1 MHPAGAASFFGMRA
15 MSSSAPKTD
24 EAPAAGVALYPLHRK
39 GDNLFD
45 LLALLDYYGV
55 GYKAARKDW
64 VARYVCVCAL

>member
-1 MHPAGAASFFGMRA
+1 M
-15 MSSSAPKTD
+15 
-24 EAPAAGVALYPLHRK
+24 YPLHRK